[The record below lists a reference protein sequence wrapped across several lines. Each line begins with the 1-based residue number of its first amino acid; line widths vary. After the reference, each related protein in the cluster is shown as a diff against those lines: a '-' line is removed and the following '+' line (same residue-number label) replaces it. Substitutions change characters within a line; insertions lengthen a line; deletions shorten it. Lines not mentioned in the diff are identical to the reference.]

1 MMKSNPHLNEIVE
14 KVVVPMGYEL
24 VGCELVSQGKGGNIF
39 RVYIDHV
46 DGITLDDCSSVSHQ
60 LSGVLDVEDPISG
73 NYSLEISSPGLDR
86 PLFTAEHFDRYIG
99 EEVSVKMMV
108 AQQGRKKF
116 KGRLLAREEQSVRLE
131 VDGNEVLLPMAE
143 IDQARLVPRL

>member
-1 MMKSNPHLNEIVE
+1 M
-14 KVVVPMGYEL
+14 
-24 VGCELVSQGKGGNIF
+24 
-39 RVYIDHV
+39 
-46 DGITLDDCSSVSHQ
+46 
-60 LSGVLDVEDPISG
+60 LDVEDPISG